1 MNTAT
6 VPRWL
11 RTVLWIVGGVNAVFA
26 VVAVLSGQPML
37 AVSFGIAGGVCLVLA
52 AVLPRSATSLRRRLP
67 Q

>member
-6 VPRWL
+6 IPRWL

-26 VVAVLSGQPML
+26 VIGVLTGQSML

-52 AVLPRSATSLRRRLP
+52 AVLPRSATTARR
-67 Q
+67 